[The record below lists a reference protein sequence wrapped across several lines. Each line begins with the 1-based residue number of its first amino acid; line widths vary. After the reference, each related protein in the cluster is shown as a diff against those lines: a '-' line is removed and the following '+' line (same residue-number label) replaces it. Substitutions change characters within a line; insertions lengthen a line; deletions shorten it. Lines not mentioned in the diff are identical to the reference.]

1 MNDFMDG
8 FDSEQSYGFMAVNED
23 ELKELLGGQTA
34 PATPDEIDAIKEKL
48 DLIMQMN
55 STCEGANA
63 VKAQYDELLR
73 AKMSEIETLIM
84 PLLLNLKKNGDKDYM
99 YWPGSQRVAQCD
111 LQIQKIMNVT
121 QTN

>member
-1 MNDFMDG
+1 MSDFMDG
-8 FDSEQSYGFMAVNED
+8 FDSDQSYGFMAVNED
-23 ELKELLGGQTA
+23 ELKELLGGKTA
-34 PATPDEIDAIKEKL
+34 PASPDEIVANKEKL

-73 AKMSEIETLIM
+73 AKMSEVEALVM

-121 QTN
+121 QVN